1 LNCTLRKLLLRFYNA
16 LWEYRLGINSRGISK
31 TLMESDSYD
40 YSTISYLAIM
50 AILRSLSLKPSDVF
64 VDLGCGKG
72 RVLCCASRFNIQEI
86 IGVEINKALCDIA
99 ERNARKL
106 HGKKSCIK
114 ILNVSAKDFDYRR
127 GTVYYLF
134 NPFGVSTLSSV
145 LTKLEQSARL
155 YPRKIRIVYVNPVDE
170 FLLAERSWLE
180 MYDRWDVGE
189 KFALMNN
196 VSFWRVKD

>member
-1 LNCTLRKLLLRFYNA
+1 MLRFCNA

-31 TLMESDSYD
+31 TLTDSDSHNYA
-40 YSTISYLAIM
+40 TISYLEIM
-50 AILRSLSLKPSDVF
+50 PILRSLSLKSSDVF

-72 RVLCCASRFNIQEI
+72 RVLCCASRFKVQEI

-106 HGKKSCIK
+106 RGKKSRIK
-114 ILNVSAKDFDYRR
+114 IINVSAEDFDYRR

-134 NPFGVSTLSSV
+134 NPFGVSALSSV
-145 LTKLEQSARL
+145 LTKMEQSVRL
-155 YPRKIRIVYVNPVDE
+155 HPRKIRIVYVNPVDE
-170 FLLAERSWLE
+170 FLLTKSSWLE
-180 MYDRWDVGE
+180 IYDRWNVGE

-196 VSFWRVKD
+196 VAFWRAKN